1 MTTRVQTSSLS
12 RECRQRGRSRYQ
24 LASRCCSSR
33 WGCCRQRGRGL
44 SLVVPGDRLRAARVE
59 RVAAHRCQQPRP
71 GADGRRRPP
80 QPALSAG
87 LRAAVHIRVLGQPDS
102 AEAHSNLAFAF
113 VQTGR
118 LQEAVA
124 PLQRAL
130 ELQPDY
136 SEAHLGLAHAFS
148 AVGQPHA
155 AVEQFREALRLQSA
169 AEPLSRRP
177 ATILSW
183 GGEERRRIGGPIDG
197 PPTGGYSLER
207 ELRAEFD
214 DPSVQERDR
223 PQIG

>member
-1 MTTRVQTSSLS
+1 MSADNAGARATSWRRAAARRGGAAVVNGAEAYLWSFLGTGFGLLAWS
-12 RECRQRGRSRYQ
+12 ALLLTGANSRGRALTVDVVLRNQHYLQACAQ
-24 LASRCCSSR
+24 LCIFVY
-33 WGCCRQRGRGL
+33 WGNQT
-44 SLVVPGDRLRAARVE
+44 VPKRTATL
-59 RVAAHRCQQPRP
+59 P
-71 GADGRRRPP
+71 
-80 QPALSAG
+80 
-87 LRAAVHIRVLGQPDS
+87 
-102 AEAHSNLAFAF
+102 FAF